1 MRIETGIDIVS
12 IDRIKDKF
20 NNDSHFMHLIFT
32 DNEIEELN
40 SKSRRFQTIAG
51 RWCAKEAFSK
61 ALGTGFGRH
70 LNWKDVEIL
79 SDEDGKP
86 RIHLSREQREEL
98 RIKSISLSISHT
110 KDNAIAVITII
121 LRK

>member
-1 MRIETGIDIVS
+1 MKIETGIDIVS
-12 IDRIKDKF
+12 IERIREKF
-20 NNDSHFMHLIFT
+20 SNDSHLMHLIFT
-32 DNEIEELN
+32 EKEINEIENKPNL
-40 SKSRRFQTIAG
+40 FQTIAG

-86 RIHLSREQREEL
+86 CIHLSREQREEL
-98 RIKSISLSISHT
+98 RIESISLSISHT
-110 KDNAIAVITII
+110 ADNAVAVAVIVFT
-121 LRK
+121 